1 MSPQVTPEKPMSS
14 SMEKSVD
21 DYIMRRSR
29 GNLLV
34 NDFDQFEKRALENFQ
49 VFFFSQCEKN
59 KRIEN
64 FPIGRR

>member
-49 VFFFSQCEKN
+49 VFFLNVRK
-59 KRIEN
+59 K
-64 FPIGRR
+64 